1 MNKNEK
7 SNGRFSIYGWT
18 SSWVWVVGSHCFY
31 KTQSAALL
39 RQHGGE
45 TKETSLQMCRELN
58 PIKYFHF
65 SYLDKCTYLKY
76 SHEAANCRLISATLI
91 PPLGSQTCVT
101 KPGISMFSSLKYKH
115 SHTFHVNRCGTR
127 SFINLSYAIYVCVSK
142 SN

>member
-1 MNKNEK
+1 MNKTK
-7 SNGRFSIYGWT
+7 KVTVGLAYDT
-18 SSWVWVVGSHCFY
+18 SWIWVVGSHCFY
-31 KTQSAALL
+31 KTQALALL
-39 RQHGGE
+39 RQHYWRNLGNFP
-45 TKETSLQMCRELN
+45 LQMCRELN
-58 PIKYFHF
+58 TSTQATSLILKH
-65 SYLDKCTYLKY
+65 KCTYLKY
-76 SHEAANCRLISATLI
+76 SWGRANCRLISATLI